1 MDECFRCQKNE
12 EEAVLLDAI
21 HDAEIVKICESCAK
35 IENLPIIRKPSDSQL
50 KSAERPY
57 SVYERMAKAAGLN
70 DKAKD
75 AARKQE
81 EKETRKIVSGIS
93 LDNLRKPRDFS
104 KPSPSPPFSPS
115 SPYSPSSPHSP
126 SPLSPKSPIAPSN
139 PMPKN
144 NNLAENFHWQIM
156 MARRNKAI
164 SQRKLAE
171 VIGESE
177 TSIKMI
183 EQGELPQNSDKLI
196 SKIEQYLRIN
206 LRKNT
211 NQQNSQIGIAQNQ
224 KIEEQNPPARI
235 IKYDEKA
242 LKNITISDLVKM
254 KKEKQEQALAE
265 KPGQKDSI
273 EVINLDDE
281 L

>member
-1 MDECFRCQKNE
+1 
-12 EEAVLLDAI
+12 
-21 HDAEIVKICESCAK
+21 
-35 IENLPIIRKPSDSQL
+35 
-50 KSAERPY
+50 
-57 SVYERMAKAAGLN
+57 
-70 DKAKD
+70 
-75 AARKQE
+75 
-81 EKETRKIVSGIS
+81 
-93 LDNLRKPRDFS
+93 
-104 KPSPSPPFSPS
+104 
-115 SPYSPSSPHSP
+115 
-126 SPLSPKSPIAPSN
+126 
-139 PMPKN
+139 
-144 NNLAENFHWQIM
+144 M

>member
-1 MDECFRCQKNE
+1 
-12 EEAVLLDAI
+12 
-21 HDAEIVKICESCAK
+21 
-35 IENLPIIRKPSDSQL
+35 
-50 KSAERPY
+50 
-57 SVYERMAKAAGLN
+57 
-70 DKAKD
+70 
-75 AARKQE
+75 
-81 EKETRKIVSGIS
+81 
-93 LDNLRKPRDFS
+93 
-104 KPSPSPPFSPS
+104 
-115 SPYSPSSPHSP
+115 
-126 SPLSPKSPIAPSN
+126 
-139 PMPKN
+139 MPKN